1 MGAIKRAQYTSLA
14 GNNAVRGKSLY
25 DLYREIRRDT
35 SLSMFEQQRTISQ
48 VEGVTRG
55 APPGTPIS
63 ALLSKG
69 LGGTV
74 GYLIAKY
81 FELGTVGKLV
91 STAAGYG
98 LGKTV
103 HDQFNRPPRTDTPG
117 WRIM

>member
-1 MGAIKRAQYTSLA
+1 MGKVKQGQYSSFDDSL
-14 GNNAVRGKSLY
+14 RGKSLH
-25 DLYREIRRDT
+25 DLFREIRRDT
-35 SLSMFEQQRTISQ
+35 SLSMFEQQRTINQ

-55 APPGTPIS
+55 ATPGTPIS
-63 ALLSKG
+63 SLMSRG

-81 FELGTVGKLV
+81 FEMSPVGKIV

-98 LGKTV
+98 LGKVV
-103 HDQFNRPPRTDTPG
+103 HDQFNRPPQTDPPG